1 MKRGLIWYG
10 TIAQRVHELAE
21 AFGMEVLISQSLI
34 PSKKAKEGRIPLNEL
49 LRESDVV
56 SLHCPLSE
64 YSRILI
70 GKEELEM
77 MKDSAVLINMARGSI
92 VDENAL
98 YHDLKNNEIAN
109 TLTDVLATENS
120 PPHH

>member
-1 MKRGLIWYG
+1 MGLIGYG

-34 PSKKAKEGRIPLNEL
+34 PSKKAKEGRIALNEL
-49 LRESDVV
+49 LSESHVV

-64 YSRILI
+64 YSRNLI

-77 MKDSAVLINMARGSI
+77 MKEPPGLINMARGSNG
-92 VDENAL
+92 DEKAHEL
-98 YHDLKNNEIAN
+98 ALKNKKNAGAVREGR
-109 TLTDVLATENS
+109 
-120 PPHH
+120 